1 MSGRGASNAPSAY
14 YPNSSRRGLTVCVPG
29 RQGRASTALLLATLG
44 SPPRLGGTGDLFQR
58 LEVPPGVGAAGSP
71 GQRGWGTPSCWVVG
85 DGFQGA
91 QGALVA
97 NPGGSSPQTVADP
110 RHTFSQR
117 LPAGVQGPQTGF
129 GESVTPPPPKN
140 SAKLCVRARVLGGT
154 GMVCCFDPILRELC
168 EPKVRNP
175 WLGVHIFQRTVWS
188 G

>member
-1 MSGRGASNAPSAY
+1 M
-14 YPNSSRRGLTVCVPG
+14 CVPG

-129 GESVTPPPPKN
+129 GESVTPPPHQKIVQ
-140 SAKLCVRARVLGGT
+140 SCVCVHVFLVGQGWSVALIRFLESSVSQRLGTPGWGCTFSRGQCGQGRARRDVSIPQSL
-154 GMVCCFDPILRELC
+154 LA
-168 EPKVRNP
+168 
-175 WLGVHIFQRTVWS
+175 S
-188 G
+188 GSLI